1 MRIRSLRHVA
11 WIPAAIA
18 IIAAAVVAASSH
30 IARGDGGVGE
40 PPVARPPADTGWV
53 ELRMRGSI
61 GQLDVGPDGR
71 VWMTSMQGEIF
82 AADSVNGDWRMV
94 SGPPPLPED
103 SFDLGARFPR
113 IDRVTWIDRRTG
125 IASGFIRQGDAL
137 EKDRVLRTT
146 DGGLQWDT
154 VSFGED
160 QAIYDAFVDRNGGV
174 WMGGSSGTL
183 VFSGDSGR
191 TWRVVSRPFDG
202 SSRLPSIWIEDG
214 RTGVVAA
221 TRNAL
226 RLTRDGGRSWQ
237 PLPTPLDQ
245 RAYRPGQEPHNDHRI
260 EAVALLGDSLWV
272 AQEGHVF
279 TSPVA
284 RVTWKEVSAGDPL
297 WTFAVDRASRTL
309 YAMGDSRRVYELAPG
324 AAPHALTRLHTLAR
338 HLSARDGVV
347 FARDEED
354 GLYRIS
360 RDRVVYS
367 RPLTRGGA
375 RSRLWVVAA
384 AANVTW
390 GASGH
395 TLYSTVDSG
404 RTWRLAGSSP
414 MGIRGL
420 LPVDGGRVML
430 WNGHGFNAVF
440 DPASGALEKLAAFG
454 DADVVGVVTA
464 DSLWVAFG
472 GGQAESAGRVDVGR
486 TFYGGEFAGSGPN
499 GFVLVSRDR
508 GRSWTRAH
516 EWTGHG
522 ILGVFVHPDRSLTLL
537 SYLGSIRRLT
547 PTPSGYLPENLVT
560 ATERNRDAVP
570 YVQTLGAMWFDGREG
585 WIDGWIHHLGNRR
598 YVTRDG
604 GRTWTQTEPRANH
617 YQEMFAGPGGWVGNT
632 GHRLFWIDG
641 KGEREFFH
649 GGGREARYD
658 MEGDIPSISRAAIA
672 PDGSVTVLL
681 RGSVVRRATIPR

>member
-1 MRIRSLRHVA
+1 MHIRPISRLV
-11 WIPAAIA
+11 WIPAAV
-18 IIAAAVVAASSH
+18 AVVAAAFVAASAH
-30 IARGDGGVGE
+30 VVRGDGGVGE
-40 PPVARPPADTGWV
+40 PPAPRPPADTGWV
-53 ELRMRGSI
+53 ELRMRGAI

-82 AADSVNGDWRMV
+82 AADSVNADWRMV
-94 SGPPPLPED
+94 AGPPPLPED
-103 SFDLGARFPR
+103 SFDIGVDFPG

-125 IASGFIRQGDAL
+125 IASGHIGQVDAL

-146 DGGLQWDT
+146 NGGMRWDT
-154 VSFGED
+154 VSFGVD
-160 QAIYDAFVDRNGGV
+160 QWIYDVFVDRNGGV
-174 WMGGSSGTL
+174 WMGGSSGAL

-191 TWRVVSRPFDG
+191 TWRTVSRPFDG
-202 SSRLPSIWIEDG
+202 SGRLHSIWMKDG
-214 RTGVVAA
+214 RTGVVASLG
-221 TRNAL
+221 NAL
-226 RLTRDGGRSWQ
+226 RLTRDGGRSWR
-237 PLPTPLDQ
+237 PLPTPFDQ
-245 RAYRPGQEPHNDHRI
+245 RKYEAGREEHNDHRI

-284 RVTWKEVSAGDPL
+284 RVAWREVSTEDPL
-297 WTFAVDRASRTL
+297 WTFAVDRASGTL
-309 YAMGDSRRVYELAPG
+309 YAMGDSRRVYELTPG
-324 AAPHALTRLHTLAR
+324 VAPHALTRLYTLAG
-338 HLSARDGVV
+338 HLSVRDGVV
-347 FARDEED
+347 YARDEED

-367 RPLTRGGA
+367 RAFTRDGA
-375 RSRLWVVAA
+375 RPRLWLVAA
-384 AANVTW
+384 GANATW
-390 GASGH
+390 GAGGH

-414 MGIRGL
+414 VGIRGL
-420 LPVDGGRVML
+420 LPLEGGRVML

-440 DPASGALEKLAAFG
+440 DPASGALEKIAAFRG
-454 DADVVGVVTA
+454 ADVVGVVAA

-499 GFVLVSRDR
+499 GFVFVSRDR

-560 ATERNRDAVP
+560 ATPRNRDAVP
-570 YVQTLGAMWFDGREG
+570 YVQTLGAMYFDGREG

-604 GRTWTQTEPRANH
+604 GRTWSREAPRANH
-617 YQEMFAGPGGWVGNT
+617 YQEMLPGPGGWLGST

-641 KGEREFFH
+641 KREREIFH

-658 MEGDIPSISRAAIA
+658 MEVDIPPIYRAAIA

-681 RGSVVRRATIPR
+681 RGGIVRRATIPR